1 MPCPS
6 RERASRETRSQVNIN
21 RGVVM
26 KLTTLMACALALA
39 GLQGCATYG
48 SLTAVPTNG
57 ERSIY
62 KDGRNTLTSV
72 KLNTVAVTPNSDRV
86 KSGDRG
92 DFTIAVN
99 NGTTADVVFSTEDI
113 TAQSSTGGHTA
124 SLKVYTYEEL
134 VAQEKRRQ
142 AWAAFAVAMAG
153 AANSINAANA
163 GYSHTYG
170 TYSGSAYGSNGTS
183 AHGYGSYSSTTYNP
197 AVAQAAMNDAQ
208 ANTAAN
214 FALLAEQGQAQLSN
228 LRTTILKKETI
239 FPGDWHGGVV
249 EVALPTVAD
258 APQEIRLDV
267 NVGGEPH
274 EFIFTLD
281 RAQD

>member
-1 MPCPS
+1 
-6 RERASRETRSQVNIN
+6 
-21 RGVVM
+21 M
-26 KLTTLMACALALA
+26 KLTTLMVGALALA

-48 SLTAVPTNG
+48 SLTAVPRNG

-86 KSGDRG
+86 KSGERG

-99 NGTTADVVFSTEDI
+99 NGTTADVVFSTDDI
-113 TAQSSTGGHTA
+113 SAQSSADGRTA
-124 SLKVYTYEEL
+124 PLKVYSYNEL
-134 VAQEKRRQ
+134 VAEEKKRQ

-153 AANSINAANA
+153 AANSISAASA

-170 TYSGSAYGSNGTS
+170 SYSGSTYGSNGVS
-183 AHGYGSYSSTTYNP
+183 AHGYGTFSTTTYN
-197 AVAQAAMNDAQ
+197 AAAAQAAMNDAQ

-214 FALLAEQGQAQLSN
+214 FAALAEQGQAHLN
-228 LRTTILKKETI
+228 ALRTTILKKETI

-249 EVALPTVAD
+249 EVALPSVTD
-258 APQEIRLDV
+258 AAQEIRLDV

-274 EFIFTLD
+274 EFIFMLKK
-281 RAQD
+281 AQD

>member
-1 MPCPS
+1 
-6 RERASRETRSQVNIN
+6 
-21 RGVVM
+21 M
-26 KLTTLMACALALA
+26 KLLLMMAGALALA

-48 SLTAVPTNG
+48 SLAAVPTNG

-99 NGTTADVVFSTEDI
+99 NGTTDDIVFSTEDI
-113 TAQSSTGGHTA
+113 TAQRSSSGHTEP
-124 SLKVYTYEEL
+124 LKVYSYEDL
-134 VAQEKRRQ
+134 VAEEKKRQ
-142 AWAAFAVAMAG
+142 AWAAFAVALAG

-170 TYSGSAYGSNGTS
+170 SYSGSAYGSNGVS
-183 AHGYGSYSSTTYNP
+183 AHGYGSFSTTTYN
-197 AVAQAAMNDAQ
+197 AAAAQAAMNDAQ

-214 FALLAEQGQAQLSN
+214 FALLAEQGQAHLRA

-249 EVALPTVAD
+249 EVELPHVTD
-258 APQEIRLDV
+258 TPQEIRLNV

-274 EFIFTLD
+274 DFIFTLNKARD
-281 RAQD
+281 